1 MNLQYI
7 LFYVCF
13 GTIFSRAWKA
23 CILETTAD
31 LCIDKILV
39 PPDGERHHGV
49 AVGHDND
56 GKDVLGDEDESVVD
70 TAPPLFHPCKA
81 GYYSF
86 FFVNLQL

>member
-31 LCIDKILV
+31 LCIDKVLV

-49 AVGHDND
+49 AVGHDED
-56 GKDVLGDEDESVVD
+56 REDVLGDEDEGVID
-70 TAPPLFHPCKA
+70 TTPLR
-81 GYYSF
+81 SS
-86 FFVNLQL
+86 